1 MNRILAKAIEAPAMV
16 VKPRTPA
23 ISATTRKIS
32 AQVSMA
38 FPFFGVVGRG
48 PTVRA
53 AFSPPRI
60 STPGGA
66 VRSGLCAAGFLA
78 VLTPLSAAQAQ
89 DAPPRAAPSPFSAP
103 QSLGA
108 QPLAPQS
115 ATPATSPGALMI
127 KDPAEA
133 SDYAAAMIVADPAEQ
148 GAALEAFVAKY
159 PQSRV
164 KAEALENALAAYLV
178 ARSFDKVQA
187 LADRILAGEP
197 DNARALAMGVFVK
210 RARAATAQGA
220 QAGDLAE
227 QAGAEAEKGL
237 KALVRWRARAGAADA
252 DAAAVRNEMLATFNG
267 ALGYRALLRKD
278 YAAAKIYYL
287 AALKADPSDLD
298 DAYQLA
304 VSLLQASPL
313 DPTGFWWAARA
324 DSMTT
329 AAGNSDA
336 QAAIERF
343 AKPRYARYHGGDDG
357 WDGLVTA
364 AGTGLAP
371 PADFAVAPAASPA
384 AVAVQAVHDAPVSAL
399 SFSDWEF
406 ILAQRDAS
414 PANKAAA
421 DKVWANIAALQSRGL
436 KMKFD
441 IKVISVGP
449 SGLDGA
455 ITDDNQ
461 QTGHADLHVKLT
473 AQPAKAPL
481 AGSTVSVTGVLTG
494 YTPTPFAFTMEQ
506 AELAGL

>member
-16 VKPRTPA
+16 VKPSTPA
-23 ISATTRKIS
+23 ISATTRKIR

-38 FPFFGVVGRG
+38 FASFDCASIAPALTAVSR
-48 PTVRA
+48 
-53 AFSPPRI
+53 PPRV
-60 STPGGA
+60 STSHGP
-66 VRSGLCAAGFLA
+66 VRSG
-78 VLTPLSAAQAQ
+78 
-89 DAPPRAAPSPFSAP
+89 PRAAWLSLGLFAAVAAAPSAHAQITPLGAASSDNSTPQFVAPAPQPLPSPSA
-103 QSLGA
+103 L
-108 QPLAPQS
+108 
-115 ATPATSPGALMI
+115 TI

-133 SDYAAAMIVADPAEQ
+133 SDYAAAMIVTDPGEQ

-164 KAEALENALAAYLV
+164 KAEALENAMAAYLE
-178 ARSFDKVQA
+178 ARNLDKVDA
-187 LADRILAGEP
+187 LSSRVAAVEP

-210 RARAATAQGA
+210 RTRAASAQGPQA
-220 QAGDLAE
+220 DALADAAGD
-227 QAGAEAEKGL
+227 QAQKGL
-237 KALVRWRARAGAADA
+237 AALVRWRPRQGSTDA
-252 DAAAVRNEMLATFNG
+252 DGAAVRSEMLATFNG

-278 YAAAKIYYL
+278 YAAAKTYYL

-298 DAYQLA
+298 NVYQLS
-304 VSLLQASPL
+304 VVLLQSSPV
-313 DPTGFWWAARA
+313 DPAGFWWAARA
-324 DSMTT
+324 DSM
-329 AAGNSDA
+329 AAAASNSDA

-343 AKPRYARYHGGDDG
+343 VKPRYARYHGGDDG
-357 WDGLVTA
+357 WDGLVIE

-371 PADFAVAPAASPA
+371 PTNFAVTPAASPA

-414 PANKAAA
+414 PANQAAA
-421 DKVWANIAALQSRGL
+421 AKVWANIATLQSHGL
-436 KMKFD
+436 HMKFD
-441 IKVISVGP
+441 VKVIAAGP

-461 QTGHADLHVKLT
+461 QSGHADLHVKLT
-473 AQPAKAPL
+473 APLAKAPA

-506 AELAGL
+506 AEIVGL